1 MILALG
7 VALAQAACSG
17 PPCRTQADCATGSY
31 CFVEVSGV
39 SVDGTCL
46 KECEL
51 PEDCPNDDPATHA
64 PLCDERGHCRI
75 VTRPP
80 RVRVLDP
87 EYDSL
92 LPEGTRQLRLSGE
105 VETAADKVTIDV
117 TPVGS
122 GACML
127 GETRRIVLENS
138 QPGQQATLAF
148 VLDNISV
155 DPGLSVLEVRASVI
169 GASDRLE
176 HIVEIPCPGCPQII
190 VDLPPAPM
198 VPKEHVPPQ
207 PYAAPGLVLP
217 RLEGRFE
224 PPGAPVAIWRVF
236 SERGDVFDG
245 LMAVDQGRFLA
256 EKLPLFAGYNRVQVL
271 LTGAGEGLGEN
282 RCSRPVTAATPVER
296 GLRALLTWDGRTADL
311 DLHLVAPSGRF
322 GDPATSL
329 SSRSTTAVFGGEV
342 DDDFDGLGPET
353 LSVPQIADGTY
364 GVVVEPVFDDRDPG
378 SNAFLRVLHD
388 GRPLTPGPVGPVFLS
403 AVPGELWIV
412 GLLHVQQGVAE
423 LEILNDRLPVSS
435 PPARS
440 PAEWPQYD

>member
-1 MILALG
+1 M
-7 VALAQAACSG
+7 
-17 PPCRTQADCATGSY
+17 
-31 CFVEVSGV
+31 
-39 SVDGTCL
+39 
-46 KECEL
+46 
-51 PEDCPNDDPATHA
+51 
-64 PLCDERGHCRI
+64 
-75 VTRPP
+75 
-80 RVRVLDP
+80 LDP

-127 GETRRIVLENS
+127 GETRHLVLENS
-138 QPGQQATLAF
+138 QPGEQATLAF

-190 VDLPPAPM
+190 VDSPPAPM
-198 VPKEHVPPQ
+198 TPKDHVPPQ
-207 PYAAPGLVLP
+207 PYTAPGLVLP

-224 PPGAPVAIWRVF
+224 PPGAQVAIWRVF

-245 LMAVDQGRFLA
+245 LMAVEEGRFLA
-256 EKLPLFAGYNRVQVL
+256 EKVPLFAGYNRVQVL
-271 LTGAGEGLGEN
+271 LTGTGEGLGEN

-311 DLHLVAPSGRF
+311 DLHLVAPTGRF

-378 SNAFLRVLHD
+378 SNAFLRVLYD

-412 GLLHVQQGVAE
+412 GLLHLQQGVAE
-423 LEILNDRLPVSS
+423 LEILDDRLPVSS

-440 PAEWPQYD
+440 PTEWPQYD